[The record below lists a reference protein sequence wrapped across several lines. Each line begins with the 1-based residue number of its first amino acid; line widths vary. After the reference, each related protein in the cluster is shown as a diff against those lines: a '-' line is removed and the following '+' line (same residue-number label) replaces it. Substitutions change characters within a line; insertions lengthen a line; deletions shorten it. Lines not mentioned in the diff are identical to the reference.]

1 MMAKVAKVRA
11 AIGRPEEAVEILAT
25 VLAQPM
31 SAQQPFADNTPIK
44 DSATRVLDDLRQT
57 LGNEECSAAL
67 ARGTS
72 TPFEVAAK
80 KLMAGLVDVKRD
92 RVHIGS

>member
-1 MMAKVAKVRA
+1 MMAKIAKVRA
-11 AIGRPEEAVEILAT
+11 AMGLPAEAVEMLAT

-44 DSATRVLDDLRQT
+44 DSAAQALDDLRGM
-57 LGNEECSAAL
+57 LSPEESSAAL

-72 TPFEVAAK
+72 TPFELAAK
-80 KLMAGLVDVKRD
+80 ELIAGVVDAPRD
-92 RVHIGS
+92 RAPTDP